1 MSEWDIYKGKQKKV
15 LAILLSEYRQ
25 PFYPHFF
32 LLKKFQL
39 ISEIRS
45 LSADCL
51 PSLLGA
57 SACGVSASQ
66 LFGRS
71 VANFFHPIRITG
83 EKNIKDKLVL
93 NMVRNETSLQFFLE
107 NIPVDFRNPLP
118 FRRLSAKPPRR
129 KRLWG
134 LG

>member
-1 MSEWDIYKGKQKKV
+1 MHFQNGID
-15 LAILLSEYRQ
+15 A
-25 PFYPHFF
+25 FY
-32 LLKKFQL
+32 LKCPS

-71 VANFFHPIRITG
+71 VANFFNPIRITG
-83 EKNIKDKLVL
+83 KSMKDKLIL
-93 NMVRNETSLQFFLE
+93 NMLRDETNSQFFFE
-107 NIPVDFRNPLP
+107 KIVDWSHPELCLKLVYPLS
-118 FRRLSAKPPRR
+118 FFL
-129 KRLWG
+129 
-134 LG
+134 